1 MKGPGSSVRRCTSIA
16 GSVALMLV
24 ILVAPSG
31 ANGPS
36 GSGPSGS
43 APSGCVNRATRIVD
57 LMLNLDSIAPIRRVP
72 PAIGSFEDLRY
83 PNFSLQTLVLDPLAR
98 PRPIVVHWARWAE
111 NEWVVSVADRAR
123 IIGAGATS
131 LDGPL
136 RLDPRTSSHVFF
148 NDRGMLVGPE
158 KIRIELP
165 RTSAGFDA
173 SGAAFPDHPEQT
185 IALRLR
191 SARGY
196 TTQYEMD
203 FTEILVGHDGVVCR
217 PPRPD
222 QGGPCW
228 LSADLRGDG
237 RGGEGASIFFG
248 EGGVLIDDPRGARA
262 HVQGLPRDLQGG
274 QRVMVVGDARIPA
287 GSIPPRATRHIRL
300 AFALDADA
308 PIESEPFDEFDPSG
322 TSQERIALE
331 AFDEVGRAQT
341 LLLYLAR
348 VSERDW
354 RWTLALDR
362 TGAEDGLAHAGFPD
376 VPGDDEEEEAVVAAA
391 SLPELVVGPPLNGVF
406 SNAPIPLVD
415 VLEDGTGWLRFDESG
430 ELLAIAQG
438 DVWLTPNRLPTIAIG
453 ETRPDSSTGW
463 IAVDLGYGR
472 THLAGAF
479 SLTALEQ
486 DGYGPGVITSVHVSG
501 YHVLQVVGSN
511 GVTLPAAV
519 LAFAL
524 PGQPECRFVCR
535 NEVDDD
541 RDGLVDYP
549 DDPGCASGFD
559 GTE

>member
-1 MKGPGSSVRRCTSIA
+1 
-16 GSVALMLV
+16 
-24 ILVAPSG
+24 
-31 ANGPS
+31 
-36 GSGPSGS
+36 
-43 APSGCVNRATRIVD
+43 
-57 LMLNLDSIAPIRRVP
+57 
-72 PAIGSFEDLRY
+72 
-83 PNFSLQTLVLDPLAR
+83 
-98 PRPIVVHWARWAE
+98 
-111 NEWVVSVADRAR
+111 
-123 IIGAGATS
+123 
-131 LDGPL
+131 
-136 RLDPRTSSHVFF
+136 
-148 NDRGMLVGPE
+148 
-158 KIRIELP
+158 
-165 RTSAGFDA
+165 
-173 SGAAFPDHPEQT
+173 
-185 IALRLR
+185 
-191 SARGY
+191 
-196 TTQYEMD
+196 
-203 FTEILVGHDGVVCR
+203 
-217 PPRPD
+217 
-222 QGGPCW
+222 
-228 LSADLRGDG
+228 
-237 RGGEGASIFFG
+237 
-248 EGGVLIDDPRGARA
+248 
-262 HVQGLPRDLQGG
+262 
-274 QRVMVVGDARIPA
+274 VGDARIPA